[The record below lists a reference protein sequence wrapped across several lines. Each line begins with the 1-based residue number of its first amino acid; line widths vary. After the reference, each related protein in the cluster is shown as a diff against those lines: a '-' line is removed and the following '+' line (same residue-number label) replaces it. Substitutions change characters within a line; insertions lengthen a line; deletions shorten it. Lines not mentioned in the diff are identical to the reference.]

1 MNGAVA
7 TTYLESTT
15 GRQTVA
21 VGDET
26 GLTASKGVIGMT
38 CLIMAESAIF
48 AIFVVAY
55 LFYLGKDLNGPT
67 PRQVLELP
75 ILNSICLLSSS
86 ATITLALRSL
96 RNDKS
101 KRFSLWWLV
110 TIALGAYFLLGTGR
124 EWHHLIHDKG
134 LTIQTNLFG
143 TTFYSLV
150 GLHASH
156 VVVGLLALSIV
167 MAFAIAGL
175 VKREHAERVH
185 VLGLYWHFVDVVW
198 IVVFT
203 VVYIIGR

>member
-1 MNGAVA
+1 MNPTA
-7 TTYLESTT
+7 TLSAET
-15 GRQTVA
+15 GRPAIRSVPIEA
-21 VGDET
+21 SADR
-26 GLTASKGVIGMT
+26 APSKGVVGMS
-38 CLIMAESAIF
+38 CLIIAESAIF
-48 AIFVVAY
+48 TIFVVAY
-55 LFYLGKDLNGPT
+55 LYYLGKDLTCPT

-86 ATITLALRSL
+86 ATITFALRSL
-96 RNDKS
+96 RKGNTK
-101 KRFSLWWLV
+101 KFNFWWLV
-110 TIALGAYFLLGTGR
+110 TIALGAYFLLGTAR
-124 EWHHLIHDKG
+124 EWHRLIHDQG

-156 VVVGLLALSIV
+156 VIVGLLALSIV
-167 MAFAIAGL
+167 MAFAISGA
-175 VKREHAERVH
+175 VKREQAERVH